1 MYEKCRE
8 RKYTAFHY
16 NLTSENVGKSYVDT
30 DDRTGMFFSIF
41 FSFKQTRKNSN
52 FPHKTRHDR
61 RSHLNV
67 CGKYTNFSYLRIR

>member
-1 MYEKCRE
+1 MKKCRE

-41 FSFKQTRKNSN
+41 FSRSNKQE
-52 FPHKTRHDR
+52 KTLISLTKRVMIVDR
-61 RSHLNV
+61 
-67 CGKYTNFSYLRIR
+67 I